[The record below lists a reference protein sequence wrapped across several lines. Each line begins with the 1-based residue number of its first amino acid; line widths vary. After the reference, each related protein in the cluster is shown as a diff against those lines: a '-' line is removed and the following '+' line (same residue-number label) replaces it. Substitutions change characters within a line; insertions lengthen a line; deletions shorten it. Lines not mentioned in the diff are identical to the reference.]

1 MVPYQNHDALVA
13 EIKAKIE
20 TFKARSK
27 EHKEK
32 YVSPHVI
39 FFSSPFL

>member
-1 MVPYQNHDALVA
+1 MA

-20 TFKARSK
+20 TFKARNK
-27 EHKEK
+27 EFKKK